1 MSCHFSFS
9 EEWRTDWGDVF
20 FELFT
25 ADRLGEVSVHTRV
38 GTLLLE
44 AVWGVGGEGRYGCGC
59 LPVPSGGES
68 KVFLD
73 LGCCLETVHD
83 GHVTVHED
91 DAVVFVSQRVPAD
104 AGVRLNL
111 AISLLDLVERF
122 QAVQCFV
129 RLQVEIV
136 VKNCLQSHYVK
147 DVVIHSQNWRS
158 LIARARDTG
167 FDSANN
173 GCVVQVAVC
182 ESLDE
187 VGPKRVGI
195 EVFEEGRSLD
205 VWECKIVRWHN
216 GPVNGRAV

>member
-1 MSCHFSFS
+1 M
-9 EEWRTDWGDVF
+9 
-20 FELFT
+20 
-25 ADRLGEVSVHTRV
+25 
-38 GTLLLE
+38 
-44 AVWGVGGEGRYGCGC
+44 
-59 LPVPSGGES
+59 
-68 KVFLD
+68 
-73 LGCCLETVHD
+73 
-83 GHVTVHED
+83 
-91 DAVVFVSQRVPAD
+91 
-104 AGVRLNL
+104 RLNL

-167 FDSANN
+167 FDSAND

-205 VWECKIVRWHN
+205 V
-216 GPVNGRAV
+216 